1 MPDPTPYA
9 VTLAEDIAHGLDQL
23 TEHLAQAP
31 PRQAA
36 KILGRVLDADEGVLG
51 RMTRL
56 MAAGSQIA
64 QLRAQAGALPPE
76 VALALGR
83 AAHELNDIA
92 LDLDL
97 DLDEHVDD
105 IHRLANPPTAA
116 HPAVAKPVASDM
128 VVRRHR

>member
-36 KILGRVLDADEGVLG
+36 KILGNVLDADEGVLG
-51 RMTRL
+51 RMTGL
-56 MAAGSQIA
+56 MATGSQIA
-64 QLRAQAGALPPE
+64 QHRAQAGSLPPE
-76 VALALGR
+76 VFLALGR
-83 AAHELNDIA
+83 AANALHDIA
-92 LDLDL
+92 LDLD
-97 DLDEHVDD
+97 EHADD
-105 IHRLANPPTAA
+105 IRRLANPPTAA
-116 HPAVAKPVASDM
+116 HPAVSKPVATDM

>member
-9 VTLAEDIAHGLDQL
+9 VALADDIAHRLNQL

-36 KILGRVLDADEGVLG
+36 QILGRILDADEGVLG
-51 RMTRL
+51 RMAGL
-56 MAAGSQIA
+56 MATGSQTA
-64 QLRAQAGALPPE
+64 QHRAQAGAFPPE
-76 VALALGR
+76 VFLALGR
-83 AAHELNDIA
+83 AANELHNIA
-92 LDLDL
+92 LDLD
-97 DLDEHVDD
+97 EHADD
-105 IHRLANPPTAA
+105 IHHLATPPTAA

>member
-9 VTLAEDIAHGLDQL
+9 ATLAEDIAHGIDQMA
-23 TEHLAQAP
+23 EHLAQAP
-31 PRQAA
+31 PRKAA
-36 KILGRVLDADEGVLG
+36 KILGKLLDAHEGVLG

-56 MAAGSQIA
+56 VAIGSQIA
-64 QLRAQAGALPPE
+64 QHRAQDGTLPPE

-83 AAHELNDIA
+83 AANELNDIA
-92 LDLDL
+92 LDLD
-97 DLDEHVDD
+97 EHADD
-105 IHRLANPPTAA
+105 IRRLANPPTAA

>member
-9 VTLAEDIAHGLDQL
+9 VTLAEDIAHRLDQL

-36 KILGRVLDADEGVLG
+36 KILGKVLDADEGVLG
-51 RMTRL
+51 RMTGL
-56 MAAGSQIA
+56 MATGSQIA
-64 QLRAQAGALPPE
+64 QHRAQAGALPPE

-92 LDLDL
+92 L